1 MTSGNV
7 NKKKSTNSKHRG
19 LYKAMY
25 QKHLDLSKEDLP
37 LL

>member
-1 MTSGNV
+1 MTSRNV

-19 LYKAMY
+19 LHKAMH
-25 QKHLDLSKEDLP
+25 QKYLDLSKKDLP